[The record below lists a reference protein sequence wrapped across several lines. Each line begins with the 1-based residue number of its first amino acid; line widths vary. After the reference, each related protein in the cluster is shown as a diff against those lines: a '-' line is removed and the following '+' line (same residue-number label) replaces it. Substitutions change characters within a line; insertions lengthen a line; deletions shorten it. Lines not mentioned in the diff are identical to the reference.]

1 MVDDGV
7 MVVVMEVDDEEEVG
21 IFDGV
26 DEVVVASME
35 MKEEEDDL
43 GVALELIV
51 EVEMKRSWRRLW
63 LLVKR
68 SEKRK

>member
-1 MVDDGV
+1 MV
-7 MVVVMEVDDEEEVG
+7 
-21 IFDGV
+21 I
-26 DEVVVASME
+26 SME
-35 MKEEEDDL
+35 MKEEEDDH

>member
-1 MVDDGV
+1 
-7 MVVVMEVDDEEEVG
+7 MEVDDEEEGGVL
-21 IFDGV
+21 DGV

-68 SEKRK
+68 SEEK

>member
-1 MVDDGV
+1 
-7 MVVVMEVDDEEEVG
+7 MEVGDEEEGG

-43 GVALELIV
+43 GDPQGVGGCCCSDGDEEEL
-51 EVEMKRSWRRLW
+51 MKARV
-63 LLVKR
+63 LVKVKA
-68 SEKRK
+68 SLEK

>member
-1 MVDDGV
+1 MIWKPKYTRNWLSLGDENYSPKR
-7 MVVVMEVDDEEEVG
+7 VVVMEVDDEEEGG

-43 GVALELIV
+43 GDL
-51 EVEMKRSWRRLW
+51 
-63 LLVKR
+63 
-68 SEKRK
+68 